1 MPENPERKSAVIY
14 QFTQRPRG
22 TVGDLR
28 QRDRTAATPAHG
40 YTVAPCGSGWYHDAA
55 IRESAPDRK
64 P

>member
-14 QFTQRPRG
+14 QFTQRPRA
-22 TVGDLR
+22 TAADPR
-28 QRDRTAATPAHG
+28 HRDRALAPPAHG